1 MTSSTKEHTC
11 NLRKSENY
19 SPISL
24 EASSK
29 CHVWVVVIS
38 ILQFSIIIDSTI
50 HHKKRCAINKP
61 PLNLQVKE
69 SICWRRV
76 SLHCFQ
82 NQNFI
87 RHKMCSSYP
96 PQIWAVAV
104 FIRFATPKSPDSPMK
119 VYESAIPF
127 NQLPYPV
134 FGVLIFYGNTT
145 PRRSLIFVVGWS
157 TTPHP
162 STSFPS
168 PCITTSHHLQ
178 QPNKS
183 SAVTCLGW
191 PRKTAAVAVSDSKIN
206 ERCAPQRGKKIQ
218 SRPFDLREPSGK
230 PVSTIHF
237 PFKTCIKYTRS
248 SSCYCRHRRVSL
260 SQSRS
265 LLQCWSGG
273 GGSPSSLTG
282 RNCSMPGS
290 VQFSPT
296 NLINKCIQLKVHAF
310 G

>member
-1 MTSSTKEHTC
+1 MPCLSSRHQ
-11 NLRKSENY
+11 Y
-19 SPISL
+19 SAIQ
-24 EASSK
+24 
-29 CHVWVVVIS
+29 HHHW
-38 ILQFSIIIDSTI
+38 F

-260 SQSRS
+260 SLSLSLARS
-265 LLQCWSGG
+265 FNVGAVEVEAPRRWPDEIVQCPVRFSFLQ
-273 GGSPSSLTG
+273 
-282 RNCSMPGS
+282 
-290 VQFSPT
+290 PT
-296 NLINKCIQLKVHAF
+296 
-310 G
+310 